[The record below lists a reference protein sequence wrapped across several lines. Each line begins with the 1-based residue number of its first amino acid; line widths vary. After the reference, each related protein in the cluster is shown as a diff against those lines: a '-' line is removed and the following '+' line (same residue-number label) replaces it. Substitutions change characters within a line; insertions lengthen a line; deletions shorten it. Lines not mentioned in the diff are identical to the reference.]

1 MTQRAPRVDAVV
13 RLDSSQADHE
23 EGLLQEGRRCPEK
36 TLLSSKEGK
45 ADAHMVRGR
54 REGLRVG
61 T

>member
-1 MTQRAPRVDAVV
+1 M
-13 RLDSSQADHE
+13 
-23 EGLLQEGRRCPEK
+23 QEGQICQEK

-45 ADAHMVRGR
+45 ADGRMVRGR